1 MRGLLGAAAG
11 VALVM
16 LQADG
21 LVRHYRPPGRGPAV
35 RAVDGV
41 SLAIERGQTLGVV
54 GESGCGKSTLARL
67 LVRLEDPTA
76 GRVVLDGD
84 DLTAMRRSRLRAAR
98 RRIQLVFQ
106 NPYASLNPRLTIG
119 DALAEVLHVHG
130 MAAGKAAARHR
141 VAELLEMVGLP
152 ASAAGQHPHQL
163 SGGGR
168 QRVAIARAL
177 AVRPDVLVLDEPTSA
192 LDVSVRA
199 EVINLLVRLRA
210 EFELTCVFISH
221 DLGIVRHIS
230 DRVAVMYLGTV
241 VELGPW
247 QQVSDAP
254 LHPYA
259 RSLQEA
265 VPVADPR
272 LEARRTVTALTGEV
286 PDAAHPP
293 PGCRFHT
300 RCPLAEDVCRQQ
312 VPDLEELR
320 SGHWT
325 ACHVVRR
332 ELVGKNVFGN

>member
-1 MRGLLGAAAG
+1 
-11 VALVM
+11 M
-16 LQADG
+16 LKADG
-21 LVRHYRPPGRGPAV
+21 LVRHYRSPGGGPAV

-41 SLAIERGQTLGVV
+41 SLSIERGETLGIV

-76 GRVVLDGD
+76 GRVLLDGD
-84 DLTAMRRSRLRAAR
+84 DLTAMRRGRLRAAR

-119 DALAEVLHVHG
+119 DTLTEVLHVHG
-130 MAAGKAAARHR
+130 LATGRALIRRR
-141 VAELLEMVGLP
+141 VEELLEMVGLP

-177 AVRPDVLVLDEPTSA
+177 ALRPEVLVLDEPTSA

-199 EVINLLVRLRA
+199 EVINLLARLRA
-210 EFELTCVFISH
+210 EFGLTYVFISH
-221 DLGIVRHIS
+221 DLGVVRHIS
-230 DRVAVMYLGTV
+230 DRIAVMYLGTV

-272 LEARRTVTALTGEV
+272 VEAERAVTALTGEV

-300 RCPLAEDVCRQQ
+300 RCPLAEDICSQR

-320 SGHWT
+320 AGHLA
-325 ACHVVRR
+325 ACHVVKR
-332 ELVGKNVFGN
+332 ELVGAEHRDGDG